1 MYTTSRSASC
11 ALHTKPGRVAGS
23 CGAWW
28 YAKTGPP
35 EDKLSGRRD
44 ALNQALCIQG
54 MTGLPLL
61 PSRASVDVSP
71 PHPSASVAGH
81 FIMWILVQIAT
92 AREAAKGAK
101 GDGGGV
107 RQEAVSGIS
116 GQSAILSV

>member
-1 MYTTSRSASC
+1 MCY
-11 ALHTKPGRVAGS
+11 
-23 CGAWW
+23 
-28 YAKTGPP
+28 
-35 EDKLSGRRD
+35 RR
-44 ALNQALCIQG
+44 I
-54 MTGLPLL
+54 PV
-61 PSRASVDVSP
+61 R
-71 PHPSASVAGH
+71 SVAGH

>member
-1 MYTTSRSASC
+1 VSSLAGCY
-11 ALHTKPGRVAGS
+11 RVQVFRVFAGVER
-23 CGAWW
+23 
-28 YAKTGPP
+28 KTGCPQP
-35 EDKLSGRRD
+35 TRRS
-44 ALNQALCIQG
+44 QG